1 MILIPS
7 CKKELINAQAHSL
20 LLAADVSDFP
30 LSIAPIMKAMKIML
44 GYRLIFVTYSTLAE
58 AKHTD
63 IDGICLDMASND
75 ARVIYDSAQD
85 IFYVYYNDTLPKSRV
100 KWNIIHELAH
110 IYLGHTAEKLSIIS
124 NGRKISKARSQQIEE
139 EANLFTR
146 CILAPDYL
154 VAQLIYHYSQN
165 SLLGTYVI
173 LRSFYRLSQQASY
186 YYACYLTKAPVL
198 HVDKKLIA
206 PFLPYLQRIVDSM
219 TARPSKYYV
228 TNMVRNSTVAGCA
241 INIRSAPG
249 LLQSLSLLVI
259 LWPEHSAP
267 RRIKDMHKNKR
278 R

>member
-1 MILIPS
+1 MIPS

-100 KWNIIHELAH
+100 
-110 IYLGHTAEKLSIIS
+110 
-124 NGRKISKARSQQIEE
+124 
-139 EANLFTR
+139 
-146 CILAPDYL
+146 
-154 VAQLIYHYSQN
+154 
-165 SLLGTYVI
+165 
-173 LRSFYRLSQQASY
+173 SQQASY

-206 PFLPYLQRIVDSM
+206 PFLPYLQRIVDTYDGAAIQVLRDQYGQEFDRCRVRYKYPERSWSTSKPELVGDIM
-219 TARPSKYYV
+219 AR
-228 TNMVRNSTVAGCA
+228 AFGA
-241 INIRSAPG
+241 
-249 LLQSLSLLVI
+249 Q
-259 LWPEHSAP
+259 E
-267 RRIKDMHKNKR
+267 NKGYA
-278 R
+278 

>member
-7 CKKELINAQAHSL
+7 CKKEFINAQAHSL
-20 LLAADVSDFP
+20 LLAADVSDFS

-124 NGRKISKARSQQIEE
+124 NGRKISKARKQQIEE

-154 VAQLIYHYSQN
+154 VAQLIYYYSQN
-165 SLLGTYVI
+165 NLLGTYVI
-173 LRSFYRLSQQASY
+173 LRSFFRLSQQSSY
-186 YYACYLTKAPVL
+186 YYSCYLNKNAVL
-198 HVDKKLIA
+198 HVDKRLTE
-206 PFLPYLQRIVDSM
+206 PFLPYI
-219 TARPSKYYV
+219 
-228 TNMVRNSTVAGCA
+228 
-241 INIRSAPG
+241 
-249 LLQSLSLLVI
+249 
-259 LWPEHSAP
+259 
-267 RRIKDMHKNKR
+267 RRIIDTYDGTAIQVLRDQYSQEFDRCRARYKYPERSWSTSKPELVGDIMARAFGAQETKGYA
-278 R
+278 